1 MGLSFMKGEKR
12 KAHQTNLM
20 WKSNE
25 NSSLLTNTAVTAQM
39 TICWVEKVK
48 SSCDVT
54 ALPVHGMPSLALL
67 ELHRLPVGKD
77 HPFP

>member
-1 MGLSFMKGEKR
+1 MGLSFMKGEKG

-39 TICWVEKVK
+39 PICWVEKVK
-48 SSCDVT
+48 SRCAVT
-54 ALPVHGMPSLALL
+54 ALPARGMPSLAPL
-67 ELHRLPVGKD
+67 ELHRLPLGKD